1 MMKLKASIY
10 AGHKASFVRF
20 HRPVD
25 STKAA
30 KNILLAAFFSSDYF
44 CLACMASIWSMMLF
58 MRATIA

>member
-20 HRPVD
+20 HTTSRQYKGLPV
-25 STKAA
+25 A
-30 KNILLAAFFSSDYF
+30 ILGGLFSPGYLPLAW
-44 CLACMASIWSMMLF
+44 MTSIWSMMLF